1 MIDLEQIAPEGLTE
15 QIRSDFNL
23 LTPDEQ
29 VQAVKFLDELRRLL
43 AGSASPDEFARQLH
57 ELLRTLHTP
66 HVTRPGLEW
75 YCGDEPQRPPEV
87 VQGPAGVHLSMFF
100 CTDPL
105 YTFKFEDDEWRVYM
119 LEDVSFISAYTPLR
133 YKMFD
138 REAAPVKLWW
148 ELFTGW
154 DSIMGAPSPSSTVRP

>member
-75 YCGDEPQRPPEV
+75 YCGDEPLRPPEV
-87 VQGPAGVHLSMFF
+87 VRGPAGVDLSMFF

-105 YTFKFEDDEWRVYM
+105 FTFKFEDDEWRVTM

>member
-29 VQAVKFLDELRRLL
+29 VQAVKFLDGLRRLL
-43 AGSASPDEFARQLH
+43 AGSVSPDEFARQLH

-87 VQGPAGVHLSMFF
+87 VQGPAGVDLSMFF

-105 YTFKFEDDEWRVYM
+105 FTFRFEDDEWRVTM